1 MRPPSDLWDEEESN
15 ERMNVIAQNGND
27 GLHYS
32 EEESDPYAEALN
44 TVNECLVRLAERTQ
58 IIEEKVSEAQT
69 LDKIQYTPKDSDQ
82 TLNFFAIIN
91 DLYRKIEIIDKKVD
105 NLHRWCRKQSKLPR
119 ERPQIMAMYRN
130 GIEVKETRPKKTR
143 QGSGSHTKYSASSR
157 NKKRKPYRGQG
168 K

>member
-1 MRPPSDLWDEEESN
+1 MIEQELWNEEESDK
-15 ERMNVIAQNGND
+15 RMNVIAQNGND

-32 EEESDPYAEALN
+32 EEDSDPYAEALN
-44 TVNECLVRLAERTQ
+44 TVNECLVKLAERTQ
-58 IIEEKVSEAQT
+58 IIEEYVSEAQT

-82 TLNFFAIIN
+82 KLNFFAIIN
-91 DLYRKIEIIDKKVD
+91 DLYEKIEIIDKKVD

-130 GIEVKETRPKKTR
+130 GIEVKETRPKKTN
-143 QGSGSHTKYSASSR
+143 QGNGAHTKYSATSR
-157 NKKRKPYRGQG
+157 NRKKKPYRGQG